1 MSVIDK
7 FMTLMMEREEDGCTT
22 PIIQHGNDTFIFIKC
37 NNLYRILFMFFYKI
51 IITTS
56 VALKSVGTRAQM
68 RIKTE
73 PFIIF
78 KSRGCARIC
87 ESDFSCLVILIVLET

>member
-37 NNLYRILFMFFYKI
+37 NNLYRILVKLFSKI
-51 IITTS
+51 IILTTS

-87 ESDFSCLVILIVLET
+87 ESDFSCLVIVLET